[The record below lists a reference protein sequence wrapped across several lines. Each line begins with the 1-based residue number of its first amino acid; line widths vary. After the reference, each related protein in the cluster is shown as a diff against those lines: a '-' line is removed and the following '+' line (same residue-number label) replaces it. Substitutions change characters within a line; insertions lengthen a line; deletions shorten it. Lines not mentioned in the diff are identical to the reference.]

1 MPANN
6 ILVSV
11 VYGQSSFLAALGCP
25 HNRVNDEGA
34 TPLFENMYAD
44 GYLGM
49 AHLLRQRQ
57 QDKDAADAATLRT
70 RQELLIGDPIL
81 DAR

>member
-1 MPANN
+1 M
-6 ILVSV
+6 

-34 TPLFENMYAD
+34 GPLFENMDGD

-49 AHLLRQRQ
+49 AHLLRLRQ
-57 QDKDAADAATLRT
+57 QNKDSPHPGTLSAT
-70 RQELLIGDPIL
+70 RQELLIGDPFL